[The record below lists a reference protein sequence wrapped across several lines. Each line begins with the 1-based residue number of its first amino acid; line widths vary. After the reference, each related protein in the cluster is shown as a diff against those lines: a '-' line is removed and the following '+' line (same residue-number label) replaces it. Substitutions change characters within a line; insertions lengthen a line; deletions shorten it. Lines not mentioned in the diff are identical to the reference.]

1 MFPERSSDMPSGKTK
16 QKKFVIRTVEN
27 LVDAP
32 KEAMTNWIGKSPK
45 LGGKLKKMG
54 YTDWDVWRAFQTMN
68 KDFLSVIIKAAM

>member
-1 MFPERSSDMPSGKTK
+1 MPTGKTK
-16 QKKFVIRTVEN
+16 RSRLVIRSAEDLDGVS
-27 LVDAP
+27 
-32 KEAMTNWIGKSPK
+32 KEAMTTWIGKSPK